1 MAAHEINTRFKLEG
15 EREYK
20 KAMTDAANAIKVL
33 NSEQKLAA
41 AEFENTGDAEQYA
54 ATQARI
60 LKEQIA
66 NQEKAVKAAE
76 DAIKKLTDNG
86 VSPSSKE
93 FQTWQTK
100 LNNAKSSLT
109 SMKTQ
114 LGNTESKIKTQ
125 NTAVKDA
132 QTEYSTAES
141 KIKSLTAEEKL
152 AEAQFKATGDKE
164 QYAATKTSTLKSKIA
179 ATEEQVAAAEAA
191 IKSMTENGV
200 DPNSKEMQSW
210 KTKLYNAKT
219 SLTAMKGELGNVE
232 GELDDQTES
241 FGEAETAGGE
251 YQGQLDKIGKG
262 FDVNNT
268 IQAIDNIT
276 GKIENAAK
284 AAARAAKAIWDL
296 GSDAGDW
303 ADELLTTSSQM
314 GIDVE
319 TLQSWRYAS
328 RFIDTSVDDISKS
341 WQDLTKRIKD
351 GDVEYLGYLAEM
363 GVASMNTD
371 GTMRESADI
380 FWDMIDV
387 LHAMEDPQE
396 RAAAATKLF
405 GNDWR
410 NLNPLIEAGSEAYK
424 DLAEEGRETAVVS
437 EENVQALGAMDD
449 QMEKTQAA
457 FDKLKYD
464 ALAAMA
470 PTFEKIAAAME
481 TAITALDTFLESAEG
496 QEMLASLNE
505 SLSGIIDAF
514 IGENGEGFSSLV
526 DAAKSALSGLN
537 DALKWIADNKDGLV
551 TAVEAIAAAFA
562 ALKVSSTVLEFV
574 KLAQGAKGL
583 FNFGGNGGTPSV
595 PNIPKTD
602 NPTNNPVTD
611 LAKDAGKM
619 SLWDKVKGKLKDL
632 GDNALDAAITAG
644 PWAFLLAAT
653 KWEWDTI
660 KEAMNDPEFM
670 RTYFGEGNTLSD
682 EMPTGQTQGES
693 LGGIVASAIGKAQR
707 GESYGKDLV
716 DEIVSAAE
724 YLYGDAVG
732 EEQAFAILNAI
743 TRNFNPVEGNGM
755 GMEGLY
761 EDLAGYFGEDFAD
774 QMMPLIEQ
782 AMSGAAEQAEES
794 GEGVADG
801 LAEGI
806 EGESGTVVDAVAA
819 MSQNII
825 DTATSALD
833 EHSPSKV
840 FDTIGR
846 NAAIGLANGI
856 YAGGNSAILA
866 ALWLAKSVENIV
878 RSALQIHSPSA
889 VFDDLGNFVGEGF
902 AEGIEGSADN
912 VSRAVDKMVGATM
925 RRPVMSIGGY
935 SVSPVTGARAGSGA
949 GAAGAADMV
958 NVTLVLDG
966 EVLGSV
972 MAPIVNDKIGAK
984 IQATRR

>member
-15 EREYK
+15 EQEYK

-41 AEFENTGDAEQYA
+41 AEFENTGDRQQYA

-66 NQEKAVKAAE
+66 NQQKAVEAAE
-76 DAIKKLTDNG
+76 AAVKKLTDNG
-86 VSPSSKE
+86 VDPSSKAM
-93 FQTWQTK
+93 QTWKTK
-100 LNNAKSSLT
+100 LNNAR
-109 SMKTQ
+109 
-114 LGNTESKIKTQ
+114 
-125 NTAVKDA
+125 
-132 QTEYSTAES
+132 
-141 KIKSLTAEEKL
+141 
-152 AEAQFKATGDKE
+152 
-164 QYAATKTSTLKSKIA
+164 
-179 ATEEQVAAAEAA
+179 
-191 IKSMTENGV
+191 
-200 DPNSKEMQSW
+200 
-210 KTKLYNAKT
+210 
-219 SLTAMKGELGNVE
+219 TAMFSMQTRLQSVE
-232 GELDDQTES
+232 GELGDQTTA
-241 FGEAETAGGE
+241 FGDAQSAGGD
-251 YQGQLDKIGKG
+251 YQGQLEKIGKG
-262 FDVNNT
+262 FDINNT
-268 IQAIDNIT
+268 ITAIDNIT
-276 GKIENAAK
+276 DKIANAAK
-284 AAARAAKAIWDL
+284 AAARAAKAIWDM
-296 GSDAGDW
+296 GADAGDW
-303 ADELLTTSSQM
+303 ADELLTASSQM
-314 GIDVE
+314 GVDVE

-328 RFIDTSVDDISKS
+328 RFIDTSVDDISRS

-371 GTMRESADI
+371 GTMRESQDI

-387 LHAMEDPQE
+387 LHNMEDPAQ

-481 TAITALDTFLESAEG
+481 TAITSLDKFLESAEG

-526 DAAKSALSGLN
+526 ETAKGALSGLN

-551 TAVEAIAAAFA
+551 VAIEAIAAAFA

-574 KLAQGAKGL
+574 KLFQGAKGL
-583 FNFGGNGGTPSV
+583 FNLGGKGGNPTTPTNT
-595 PNIPKTD
+595 PT
-602 NPTNNPVTD
+602 NPTDPDTPRVLSPVKPKKTPTTPTTPTAPTPTTPTAPAAPQLSEIEILASDAALAADMAAAAAIDTAAAAEAAAGGFTLFSQEALSGAAFYGSSEAAALAGMSGEIGLSGVIAAASPFVAMLAEGLLLKLDYDKWYEQWVASGNAKYDYDENADYWANAEDAWSRAESDELFSIIDVLGEAATIMGGYNGHNEQDLVAAVREKFGEDTD
-611 LAKDAGKM
+611 LYKTISEYAKY
-619 SLWDKVKGKLKDL
+619 
-632 GDNALDAAITAG
+632 I
-644 PWAFLLAAT
+644 P
-653 KWEWDTI
+653 
-660 KEAMNDPEFM
+660 
-670 RTYFGEGNTLSD
+670 R
-682 EMPTGQTQGES
+682 GES
-693 LGGIVASAIGKAQR
+693 LMNTLNAILEGDPSSQSLVFDFLQMTEGGFNRLTEMGLEA
-707 GESYGKDLV
+707 
-716 DEIVSAAE
+716 
-724 YLYGDAVG
+724 
-732 EEQAFAILNAI
+732 EEQARTA
-743 TRNFNPVEGNGM
+743 
-755 GMEGLY
+755 
-761 EDLAGYFGEDFAD
+761 
-774 QMMPLIEQ
+774 
-782 AMSGAAEQAEES
+782 

-801 LAEGI
+801 MAEGI

-825 DTATSALD
+825 DAATSALD

-889 VFDDLGNFVGEGF
+889 VFDDLGGFVGEGF
-902 AEGIEGSADN
+902 AEGISGSADN
-912 VSRAVDKMVGATM
+912 VSRAVDKMVSATM

-958 NVTLVLDG
+958 NVTLVLDE

-972 MAPIVNDKIGAK
+972 MAPIVNDRIGAK